1 MIEIALLISPGFQ
14 FPEGGFGSRDYRLS
28 VVPHD
33 SQCSLAH
40 IDGDDVHDY
49 GH

>member
-14 FPEGGFGSRDYRLS
+14 FPEGGIRESRLS
-28 VVPHD
+28 PRHCAHD